1 MKYTLFYFGL
11 FLSAYIS
18 AQTYV
23 SGTIFD
29 DKGEIIAF
37 ANVMFKNSSEGVISD
52 IDGNFVLDSQ
62 NNYSSIVVSYIGFE
76 TNEIKLSNNKNSE
89 LKIILKTGFKLEE
102 VLIVDRPKKRLK
114 KKENPAFRILKGI
127 WANKKRNGL
136 NLVDAYAYKKY
147 SSTQV
152 GLNNIDQN
160 FLRKIF
166 RKDYDS
172 LISIIKQDKR
182 NKRFYIP
189 IYLSEIIQKV
199 YGDNR
204 LNKRLELTEAEK
216 EKGIQQDGFVFDRI
230 SNVFAEINIYD
241 NNIELLNK
249 TFVSPLSSD
258 GFGSY
263 DYVLQDSI
271 VSDSKTRYRIYFFP
285 KREADLVFEGSFIV
299 TEDFFA
305 VNEISMKVNSNINL
319 NLIRNLYIEKS
330 FIIEN
335 DKRDKQQH
343 L

>member
-1 MKYTLFYFGL
+1 MKYTFFYFGL
-11 FLSAYIS
+11 FFSAYIS

-89 LKIILKTGFKLEE
+89 LKIILKTGFELEE

-136 NLVDAYAYKKY
+136 NLVDTYAYKKY
-147 SSTQV
+147 SSTEV

-271 VSDSKTRYRIYFFP
+271 VSDSKTRYRIYFF
-285 KREADLVFEGSFIV
+285 S
-299 TEDFFA
+299 
-305 VNEISMKVNSNINL
+305 
-319 NLIRNLYIEKS
+319 
-330 FIIEN
+330 
-335 DKRDKQQH
+335 
-343 L
+343 